1 MKRQAKKRPQKVYVK
16 VSADSDCMG
25 RLHPRS
31 IIWGDGRVFNID
43 SVTDYYPGYISD
55 HCEDR
60 YTIVIKGETRYLF
73 FERNDEYIGS
83 IVGRL
88 LYLPTI

>member
-55 HCEDR
+55 HCGDR

-83 IVGRL
+83 IVGRWFVEKVA
-88 LYLPTI
+88 

>member
-43 SVTDYYPGYISD
+43 SVTDYYPGYIS
-55 HCEDR
+55 
-60 YTIVIKGETRYLF
+60 
-73 FERNDEYIGS
+73 
-83 IVGRL
+83 
-88 LYLPTI
+88 LPTVTENRVS